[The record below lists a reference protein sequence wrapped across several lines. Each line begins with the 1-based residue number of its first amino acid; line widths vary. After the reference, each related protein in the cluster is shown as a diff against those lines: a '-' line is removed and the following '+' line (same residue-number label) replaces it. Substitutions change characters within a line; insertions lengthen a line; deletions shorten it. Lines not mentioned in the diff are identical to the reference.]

1 MESAF
6 ILVETQVVVVLI
18 IASIVAMLTSYIRIP
33 YTVALVL
40 AGLALAFQQQLR
52 IEMTPDLVLA
62 LFVPPLLFEAAL
74 HLELRKLR
82 SDLAPIVMMAV
93 PGVLLSALIVAGVL
107 TGAGVLSFPVALL
120 FGALI
125 SATDPV
131 AVVATFRS
139 VGAPKRLTTLVEGE
153 SLFNDGTAVV
163 FFHVVLAF
171 AISGEFS
178 MAEGLR
184 DFVLEVVGGLA
195 VGVAAGYLVAQLIA
209 RIDDYLIEITL
220 TTILAY
226 GSYLLADN
234 FHFSGVLAVVAAG
247 LINGNL
253 GPRGMSPTTRIVLF
267 NFWEYLAFLAN
278 SFVFVLIGMN
288 VDGPDLQRFI
298 WPALLAVVAVLV
310 SRAVNVY
317 GLGILFRFFHKPKL
331 PTPYLHVMYW
341 GGLRG
346 AISLAMA
353 LSIPRVLEERN
364 ELIQMA
370 FAVVLFTL
378 LIQATT
384 IPTLLRRLGLTKT
397 SDTPLEYERIQGKL
411 LATRA
416 ASRHLDRLYNEGAM
430 VPQAWTRVKQELDA
444 SEQELNA
451 ATEAMLIEHPELQQQ
466 ILHLARME
474 TLRAQR
480 AALSDLAQDGLLSQE
495 ALAELEAEVDEAIAS
510 PDAGLLA
517 LNDDEV
523 DAVPALE
530 LDENDVAVIET
541 ASTDQRTSQQED

>member
-1 MESAF
+1 MESPI
-6 ILVETQVVVVLI
+6 ILVETQIVIVMT
-18 IASIVAMLTSYIRIP
+18 IASLVAILTRRIRIP

-40 AGLALAFQQQLR
+40 AGLALAFQEELR
-52 IEMTPDLVLA
+52 IELTPDLVLA

-74 HLELRKLR
+74 HVELSKLR
-82 SDLAPIVMMAV
+82 SDIVPILTMAV
-93 PGVLLSALIVAGVL
+93 PGVMLSSLIVAAVL
-107 TGAGVLSFPVALL
+107 TWAGVLPFPLALL

-153 SLFNDGTAVV
+153 SLLNDGTAVV
-163 FFHVVLAF
+163 FFNVVLAF
-171 AISGEFS
+171 VVTGEFHTS
-178 MAEGLR
+178 EGVIE
-184 DFVLEVVGGLA
+184 FVREVVGGLTIGIA
-195 VGVAAGYLVAQLIA
+195 MGYIVAQLIA

-226 GSYLLADN
+226 SSYLLADN

-247 LINGNL
+247 LVNGNL

-278 SFVFVLIGMN
+278 SFIFVLIGMN

-298 WPALLAVVAVLV
+298 APALLAVVAVLV

-317 GLGILFRFFHKPKL
+317 GLGALVRIFMPDL
-331 PTPYLHVMYW
+331 PRRYLHVMFW

-353 LSIPRVLEERN
+353 LSIPRSLGERT
-364 ELIQMA
+364 ELLQMT

-384 IPTLLRRLGLTKT
+384 IPSLLRRLKLTST
-397 SDTPLEYERIQGKL
+397 SQTPLEYERIQGKL

-430 VPQAWTRVKQELDA
+430 VPQAWTQVKEELDA
-444 SEQELNA
+444 SEKELYA
-451 ATEAMLIEHPELQQQ
+451 ASEAMLAEHPELQNQ
-466 ILHLARME
+466 IVRLARLE

-480 AALSDLAQDGLLSQE
+480 AALSDLAQDGLLSSDTL
-495 ALAELEAEVDEAIAS
+495 ALLEAEVDEAIQS

-517 LNDDEV
+517 LNHDDV
-523 DAVPALE
+523 DQIPDATLAE
-530 LDENDVAVIET
+530 SS
-541 ASTDQRTSQQED
+541 ASGASEKES